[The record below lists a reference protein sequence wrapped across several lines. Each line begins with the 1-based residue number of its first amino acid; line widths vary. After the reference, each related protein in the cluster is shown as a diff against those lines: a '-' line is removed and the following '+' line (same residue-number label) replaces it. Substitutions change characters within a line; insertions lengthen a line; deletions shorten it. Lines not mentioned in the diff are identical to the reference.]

1 MKNSKR
7 LLAKLLVLCMIF
19 GLLPAAALAVDTAVN
34 TNDAYA
40 VNCDVTGSGS
50 VLVKNGTPQNGTYY
64 VTEDTIR
71 LNFVPAS
78 GYELIANNAYYTV
91 GNDATIRYF
100 TDFTSVPAQAGSAT
114 AVATQAYYT
123 ASIPASTFTANQGRS
138 FKVYANFT
146 AINNGGGS
154 SSSGGGSG
162 TTSTQQTVSDPASSG
177 GNTVVT
183 ITVRPAA
190 SGSTSIA
197 NITSANMQK
206 AVDSAISTAAK
217 NGTDPVV
224 RVVISTPANATGIRL
239 TLPAT
244 ALVNLGKV
252 SGASLQ
258 ISSGVVEMTLDST
271 AVAAV
276 GQQASGTVTL
286 SATPVANASLNAAQ
300 KAAVKDAKVVDLSI
314 VSNGKTISTFNGG
327 SLVVTM
333 PFTLPSGVS
342 GDQIVVYYL
351 SDKGELEA
359 CSTSYASGK
368 VTFTTS
374 HLSKYVIGTVTTG
387 SDMPFVDVAAGAWY
401 YDAVKWAV
409 DNNITAGVSATSF
422 APEQSCTRAQMVSFL
437 WRAAGSPKASSGVNP
452 FTDVAAGSW
461 YYDAVLWAVDKGIT
475 AGIGD
480 GKFGPEQTVTRGQT
494 VTFLY
499 RYAGQPASANNGTPF
514 VDVPAGEFYTAAVQW
529 AVNNGITAGTT
540 ATTFEPLSNCTRA
553 QIVTFLYRDLAK

>member
-19 GLLPAAALAVDTAVN
+19 GLLPAAALADGETGTVSNNPYIVSL
-34 TNDAYA
+34 
-40 VNCDVTGSGS
+40 DVVGSGS
-50 VLVKNGTPQNGTYY
+50 VTVVNGTAQTDGTYS
-64 VTEDTIR
+64 VSADTIQLTFR
-71 LNFVPAS
+71 PEA
-78 GYELIANNAYYTV
+78 GYELTADNAYYTV
-91 GNDATIRYF
+91 GNDVDKHSFAL
-100 TDFTSVPAQAGSAT
+100 TSVPAQAGSAT
-114 AVATQAYYT
+114 ATTATQAYYT
-123 ASIPASTFTANQGRS
+123 ASIPASTFNAKN
-138 FKVYANFT
+138 FAVYANFT
-146 AINNGGGS
+146 AINNGGNTS
-154 SSSGGGSG
+154 SGGSG
-162 TTSTQQTVSDPASSG
+162 TSSTQQTVSAPSSSG

-183 ITVRPAA
+183 VEVKPVS
-190 SGSTSIA
+190 SGNTSIA

-239 TLPAT
+239 TLPVT
-244 ALVNLGKV
+244 ALANLGKV

-258 ISSGVVEMTLDST
+258 ISSGVVEMTLDATS
-271 AVAAV
+271 VAALA
-276 GQQASGTVTL
+276 GQATGTVTI
-286 SATPVANASLNAAQ
+286 SATPVTNASLNAAQ

-359 CSTSYASGK
+359 CSTSYAGGK

>member
-19 GLLPAAALAVDTAVN
+19 GLLPAAALAEGETGTVSNNPYIVSL
-34 TNDAYA
+34 
-40 VNCDVTGSGS
+40 DVVGSGS
-50 VLVKNGTPQNGTYY
+50 VTVNGAVQNDGTYS
-64 VTEDTIR
+64 VSADTIQLTFR
-71 LNFVPAS
+71 PEA

-91 GNDATIRYF
+91 GNDVDKHSFAL
-100 TDFTSVPAQAGSAT
+100 TSVSAQGSTTAT
-114 AVATQAYYT
+114 ATQAYYT
-123 ASIPASTFTANQGRS
+123 ASIPASTFNAKN
-138 FKVYANFT
+138 FAVYANFT

-239 TLPAT
+239 TLPVT
-244 ALVNLGKV
+244 ALANLGKV

-258 ISSGVVEMTLDST
+258 ISSGVVEMTLDATS
-271 AVAAV
+271 VAALA
-276 GQQASGTVTL
+276 GQATGTVTL
-286 SATPVANASLNAAQ
+286 SATPVTNASLNAAQ

>member
-19 GLLPAAALAVDTAVN
+19 GLLPAAALAEGETGTVSNNPYIVSL
-34 TNDAYA
+34 
-40 VNCDVTGSGS
+40 DVVGSGS
-50 VLVKNGTPQNGTYY
+50 VTVNGAVQNDGTYS
-64 VTEDTIR
+64 VSADTIQLTFR
-71 LNFVPAS
+71 PEA
-78 GYELIANNAYYTV
+78 GYELTADNAYYTV
-91 GNDATIRYF
+91 GNDVTVQHSFAL
-100 TDFTSVPAQAGSAT
+100 TSVPAQAGSAT
-114 AVATQAYYT
+114 ATATQAYYT
-123 ASIPASTFTANQGRS
+123 ASIPASTFNAKN
-138 FKVYANFT
+138 FAVYANFT

-162 TTSTQQTVSDPASSG
+162 TTSTQQTVSEPASSG

-244 ALVNLGKV
+244 ALANLGKV
-252 SGASLQ
+252 NGASLE

-359 CSTSYASGK
+359 CSTSYAGGK

-499 RYAGQPASANNGTPF
+499 RYAGEPASANNGTPF

>member
-19 GLLPAAALAVDTAVN
+19 GLLPAAALAAEGDTATG
-34 TNDAYA
+34 TNKTYAISLDA
-40 VNCDVTGSGS
+40 VPGNGS
-50 VLVKNGTPQNGTYY
+50 VYVVSGDVETKLGATNVYNVSADAAVTIKLVP
-64 VTEDTIR
+64 DTGYEID
-71 LNFVPAS
+71 VAAS
-78 GYELIANNAYYTV
+78 GYYTV
-91 GNDATIRYF
+91 SADTSAAGNVKVWHPIT
-100 TDFTSVPAQAGSAT
+100 AQNT
-114 AVATQAYYT
+114 AVTVSSNIQVHAV
-123 ASIPASTFTANQGRS
+123 
-138 FKVYANFT
+138 FK
-146 AINNGGGS
+146 AIDNSGNTSSGGS
-154 SSSGGGSG
+154 GGSG
-162 TTSTQQTVSDPASSG
+162 TSSTQQTVSAPSSSG

-183 ITVRPAA
+183 VEVKPVS
-190 SGSTSIA
+190 SGNTSIA

-224 RVVISTPANATGIRL
+224 RVVISTPANATGVRL
-239 TLPAT
+239 TLPVT
-244 ALVNLGKV
+244 ALANLGKV

-258 ISSGVVEMTLDST
+258 ISSGVVEMTLDATS
-271 AVAAV
+271 VAALA
-276 GQQASGTVTL
+276 GQATGTVTI
-286 SATPVANASLNAAQ
+286 SATPVTNASLNAAQ

-359 CSTSYASGK
+359 CSTSYAGGK